1 MEQELIKASKRK
13 DGNLEEVKRLL
24 RDYPSIDIN
33 YQDWV
38 KSFILMLMLMMSI

>member
-1 MEQELIKASKRK
+1 MEEELIKASA

-33 YQDWV
+33 YQDLV
-38 KSFILMLMLMMSI
+38 NHSY